1 MITRW
6 KQILTEKLVMLQ
18 HISSTL
24 VTKVHNGKIS
34 YETMIS
40 NVGTFTSEFILYVS
54 SVYDHELWSF

>member
-40 NVGTFTSEFILYVS
+40 NVGTFTSEFIFDYS
-54 SVYDHELWSF
+54 AHYIQ

>member
-24 VTKVHNGKIS
+24 VTIVHNGKIS
-34 YETMIS
+34 YKTMIA
-40 NVGTFTSEFILYVS
+40 NAGFFESELRSWIMKF
-54 SVYDHELWSF
+54 YDI

>member
-24 VTKVHNGKIS
+24 VTIVHNGKIS
-34 YETMIS
+34 YETMIK
-40 NVGTFTSEFILYVS
+40 NVGTFTSEFIF
-54 SVYDHELWSF
+54 DKAAQK